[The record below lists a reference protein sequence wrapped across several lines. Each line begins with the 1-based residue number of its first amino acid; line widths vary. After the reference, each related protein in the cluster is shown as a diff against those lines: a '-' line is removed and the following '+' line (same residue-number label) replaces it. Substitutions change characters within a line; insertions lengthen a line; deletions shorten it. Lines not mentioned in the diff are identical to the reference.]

1 MKATEQFEKTICA
14 VFGDSYFESIL
25 DLYNEVLAATYDP
38 DGTPYGGDAPAIALM
53 RVIREKM
60 RVKGLAPRAEIKLD
74 KKNTLENLLRTRT
87 ELLEKNETFRQ
98 LFGKT
103 WRYDVEIM
111 NPNDGYDFD
120 GWNYQGIAL
129 KPEEWVVKLGK
140 RKPSHL
146 YYNELD
152 HYLTYLVGAIRQNRE
167 AADSSRECGLMV
179 LKHEIAEIKSKSECG
194 KNDARL

>member
-1 MKATEQFEKTICA
+1 MKATEKFEKTVRA
-14 VFGDSYFESIL
+14 VFGDLYLDSIA
-25 DLYNEVLAATYDP
+25 DLYKKVETAPYDP
-38 DGTPYGGDAPAIALM
+38 KGAPYGGDAPAIALM
-53 RVIREKM
+53 LAIRKKM
-60 RVKGLAPRAEIKLD
+60 REKGLAPREKMELD
-74 KKNTLENLLRTRT
+74 EKDTLERLLRRRT
-87 ELLEKNETFRQ
+87 ELLRKNKTFQQ

-103 WRYDVEIM
+103 WKYDVEIM

-129 KPEEWVVKLGK
+129 EPEEWVVKLGK

-152 HYLTYLVGAIRQNRE
+152 HYLTYLVGAIRKNRE

>member
-1 MKATEQFEKTICA
+1 MKAKEQFEKTVCA

-25 DLYNEVLAATYDP
+25 DLYNEVLAAPYDP

-60 RVKGLAPRAEIKLD
+60 REKGLAPKAEIKLD
-74 KKNTLENLLRTRT
+74 KKDTLENLLRTRT
-87 ELLEKNETFRQ
+87 ELLDKNKTFQQ

-103 WRYDVEIM
+103 WKYDVEIM
-111 NPNDGYDFD
+111 NPNDDYDFD